1 MIFVLYFVVGS
12 HFGFHRLA
20 FCSAF
25 GGTLLDGLVF
35 CRPLFSTKSPVSTI
49 TRNEQG
55 DVLHIIKKSYIWRAR
70 PAGGGTLRWQQAPWL
85 HSAKGCIMYAGCW
98 YLLEVCHSAIYCL
111 RKPILSAM
119 QILRDCERQVWRA
132 WKEFT
137 SLTATC
143 LSQHPP
149 GHFTLDLYLRLCY
162 FRDATSI

>member
-55 DVLHIIKKSYIWRAR
+55 DVLHIIKKN
-70 PAGGGTLRWQQAPWL
+70 L
-85 HSAKGCIMYAGCW
+85 HLKSASC
-98 YLLEVCHSAIYCL
+98 
-111 RKPILSAM
+111 RR
-119 QILRDCERQVWRA
+119 RDLA
-132 WKEFT
+132 LAA
-137 SLTATC
+137 SPLA
-143 LSQHPP
+143 
-149 GHFTLDLYLRLCY
+149 
-162 FRDATSI
+162 A